1 MVFARGPGHGSSAGW
16 RIAELRGKVGDAR
29 CGGKRRIAD
38 PQVFRAGVGHSKRII
53 RKLRQKSFSESRR
66 MVTGPSLVNS
76 RAIMA

>member
-1 MVFARGPGHGSSAGW
+1 MRAAAASAAS
-16 RIAELRGKVGDAR
+16 RLLRCFEPAW
-29 CGGKRRIAD
+29 AT
-38 PQVFRAGVGHSKRII
+38 AKRII